1 VALKAFRL
9 FVRESFCARCLAIAP
24 DRGIFDRRAANR
36 TQRQKA
42 SAVLPAAAP
51 MSQKMKDAITKRS
64 RPQFGTWRDFTSGI
78 SRTVWPRS

>member
-36 TQRQKA
+36 TQRQKSVSSIACRGSHESKNERRDHQEVA
-42 SAVLPAAAP
+42 SPIWNMARLH
-51 MSQKMKDAITKRS
+51 
-64 RPQFGTWRDFTSGI
+64 
-78 SRTVWPRS
+78 